1 MKFGIQLPTTKEGMT
16 YRILT
21 DDDLDSLLT
30 MPERLSRSSRRHSV
44 PSPEDTWLP
53 RRAFK

>member
-21 DDDLDSLLT
+21 DDDLDLLLT